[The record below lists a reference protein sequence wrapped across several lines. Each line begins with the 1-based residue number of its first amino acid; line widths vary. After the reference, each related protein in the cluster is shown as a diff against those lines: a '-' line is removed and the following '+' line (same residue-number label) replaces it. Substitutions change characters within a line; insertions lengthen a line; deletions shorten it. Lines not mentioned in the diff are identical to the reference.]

1 MSLTKTLYFEL
12 ESSSSRIS
20 IYTKK
25 SDGEDN
31 DENTPYD
38 ANSFTFKNIKNN
50 IIYICEMFDES
61 IRYTDTFKLY
71 SPNSSECGNSEC
83 SDAELENADIENA
96 DIENADIENADI
108 ENADIENAAIG
119 IKVIGGAISA
129 DGGADDY
136 DEDKDDYCHPI
147 GNIICQLEFDENFKR
162 YFHTNFDKLILK
174 IQSQIYNNGLFK
186 IELSPEEE
194 ESLRD
199 FVGLPNKV
207 IKHMQDNCESTYFMV
222 VFDVPDVDAAADE
235 LPDAEAEVP
244 DINAADESNSEHY
257 EDDTWILRQ
266 ALLYPTH

>member
-20 IYTKK
+20 VYTKK
-25 SDGEDN
+25 SDGDDN
-31 DENTPYD
+31 DEDTPYD

-50 IIYICEMFDES
+50 VIYICEILDES

-71 SPNSSECGNSEC
+71 SPNSSEYGSDSEC
-83 SDAELENADIENA
+83 DEEEIENA
-96 DIENADIENADI
+96 AIENAA
-108 ENADIENAAIG
+108 IENAAIG
-119 IKVIGGAISA
+119 IKVVGNAITA
-129 DGGADDY
+129 DGDADDY

-162 YFHTNFDKLILK
+162 YFHTNFDKLVLK
-174 IQSQIYNNGLFK
+174 IQSQIYNNGLFR

-194 ESLRD
+194 ESLRG

-207 IKHMQDNCESTYFMV
+207 INHMQKNCGTYFMV
-222 VFDVPDVDAAADE
+222 VFDAPADAADVDAADVDAPADAPDVDAADVDAPDVDANANESDDE
-235 LPDAEAEVP
+235 Y
-244 DINAADESNSEHY
+244 Y
-257 EDDTWILRQ
+257 EDNTWILRQ